1 MITSENWTENQ
12 AKELNEYLDYLD
24 EEEFNTRI
32 YGELSTDLVKKNL
45 AELVHQVMRHGKI
58 Y

>member
-1 MITSENWTENQ
+1 MITSEQWTENQ

-45 AELVHQVMRHGKI
+45 AELVHQVMRHGN
-58 Y
+58 